1 MKQLFLFI
9 LSFGLSSLMAQALP
23 EVSLQDLRGGQV
35 MASEIGND
43 GSPMIVSFW
52 ATWCKPCIQELKT
65 IGEEY
70 EYWQDETGVKLIAI
84 SIDDNRTAG
93 QVKSMVYGF
102 DWPYEVYLDRNQA
115 LKRAMNVVNVPH
127 TFLLDGEGKI
137 VYQHTSYIPGD
148 EQDLYDH
155 VLELVEKA
163 KASGEN

>member
-1 MKQLFLFI
+1 
-9 LSFGLSSLMAQALP
+9 
-23 EVSLQDLRGGQV
+23 

-65 IGEEY
+65 IEEEY